1 MVNVLEI
8 QDVIGRFGNHLL
20 TLINAIYLAKKY
32 QNVKV
37 DYLFFL
43 NQNGKYYFPQLFSI
57 AENNFVASI
66 HNPKNHEIV
75 KRTLTGY
82 MVFHI
87 SSYLNYDPII
97 DYNLYLKISKSLNYC
112 ITNVIKNSS
121 NLKNTKLNYDPN
133 QTLFCHLKYTDNLL
147 QNLHIKYAIL
157 PINLYLKIFSDYPQL
172 KRMVMLTDNP
182 KCLYLTDLKNKLKG
196 HGFQLEIISNKSL
209 YDDFI
214 ILSEA
219 KNVLLDLST
228 FTWTSHLISSKKQ
241 NIIMW
246 DQFYGPFLSAV
257 KNYANITLFDIQDMK
272 KNYSIFKLNNYV
284 HSGEWLATDDQIK
297 LLTNWNYKNNFNWIE
312 KKKLNLNSTLQIKK
326 TIPLKNKYK
335 ICLVGPGIMSIPPTG
350 WGAVEI
356 LIWEYYQ
363 ELQKIGWVV
372 DIINTPDMNQIISK
386 INSENYFFIHIHY
399 DKFYP
404 LMKDN
409 LINSP
414 HMAITS
420 HYPYINNSLKHKDD
434 NYTDIFDYLSVLD
447 SPKESIYYNIIL
459 SQKDKLAFLENHQL
473 QKNANL
479 EEYKSKLKMIRNGA
493 NPNLFTFY
501 PNDELKKYP
510 NKTLCLGWITTRKNQ
525 AILQSYLIQ
534 HQKCE
539 LIDFAGR
546 PEDLY
551 FDYNHSSY
559 LGEWSKKDVY
569 SKMKEYSNLILLS
582 LGEADPLVVKE
593 ALMGG
598 IGVVIT
604 ESSAAHLDTS
614 KAWITILEDS
624 RINDFPYIL
633 EKIEENKYYSR
644 DKSQEIRDYAIK
656 QFSNQKIIKDYSD
669 WLLELRKDIP
679 KKRLV
684 IVGTGDSE
692 IPANGW
698 GAVESI
704 VWEYYTRLKNM
715 KHLEVYLV
723 NDSLGNY
730 SSMISQIN
738 DLKPDIVHLF
748 YDNRIDIA
756 YLIDCPTIYYTTHW
770 AYLPQIKDDK
780 YARNHYVYQRFNK
793 SIAFY
798 KSIKEDKHK
807 NFKFVV
813 ISSEISKIYQEEG
826 VLEED
831 IILINNG
838 ANFEKI
844 IYNPDILVDTDIT
857 RSVYLGKIDLRKRQY
872 LLQDLD
878 NLDFVGNIGEDIGYM
893 FDVTRANY
901 LGEWTREEVYSNL
914 SNYASLVLLSDGEAD
929 PLVVKEALMAGCGL
943 VLSEYATANLDLNQE
958 WIDVIPEEWL
968 IPEQLQLNKIK
979 EVILKNNK
987 KSIQFRD
994 QIREYSKQFSWD
1006 TIIKNKYLP
1015 IV

>member
-8 QDVIGRFGNHLL
+8 KDVIGRFGNHLL
-20 TLINAIYLAKKY
+20 TLINAIYLTKKFPDV
-32 QNVKV
+32 QV
-37 DYLFFL
+37 DYIFFI
-43 NQNGKYYFPQLFSI
+43 NQDCKYYFPQLFSI
-57 AENNFVASI
+57 SENNFVLSI
-66 HNPKNHEIV
+66 HNPTNQKIV

-97 DYNLYLKISKSLNYC
+97 NYNLYLKISKSLNYC
-112 ITNVIKNSS
+112 IINI
-121 NLKNTKLNYDPN
+121 LKNNPQVKNVKLKFNPN
-133 QTLFCHLKYTDNLL
+133 ETLYSHLKYTDNLL
-147 QNLHIKYAIL
+147 QKLHIKYAIL
-157 PINLYLKIFSDYPQL
+157 PINIYLKIFNEYPHF
-172 KRMVMLTDNP
+172 KRLVMLTDNP
-182 KCLYLTDLKNKLKG
+182 KCLYLTDLENQLKR
-196 HGFQLEIISNKSL
+196 HGYQLEIVSNTSL
-209 YDDFI
+209 YDDFM

-219 KNVLLDLST
+219 ENVLLDLST
-228 FTWTSHLISSKKQ
+228 FTWTAHLISTKKQ
-241 NIIMW
+241 NLIIW

-257 KNYANITLFDIQDMK
+257 KNYADVTLFDVQDIK
-272 KNYSIFKLNNYV
+272 KNYSIFKLKNYV
-284 HSGEWLATDDQIK
+284 NSGDWLATNDQIK
-297 LLTNWNYKNNFNWIE
+297 LLSEWKSQNNFTWIE
-312 KKKLNLNSTLQIKK
+312 KKKLNLTTISKIKK
-326 TIPLKNKYK
+326 SIISKIRYK
-335 ICLVGPGIMSIPPTG
+335 ICLIGPGIMSIPPKG

-363 ELQKIGWVV
+363 ELQKLGWIV
-372 DIINTPDMNQIISK
+372 DIINTPNISEILLK
-386 INSENYFFIHIHY
+386 INLENYFFIHIHY

-404 LMKDN
+404 LMKDK
-409 LINSP
+409 LISVP

-420 HYPYINNSLKHKDD
+420 HYPYINNSQKHKDD

-447 SPKESIYYNIIL
+447 SPEESTYYNVIL
-459 SQKDKLAFLENHQL
+459 SPKDKLAFLENHQL

-479 EEYKSKLKMIRNGA
+479 EEYKSKLRMIRNGA
-493 NPNLFTFY
+493 NSNLFTFY

-525 AILQSYLIQ
+525 AILQSYLIY
-534 HQKCE
+534 HQKSE
-539 LIDFAGR
+539 LIDFVGR
-546 PEDLY
+546 AEDGY

-559 LGEWSKKDVY
+559 LGEWSKEDVY
-569 SKMKEYSNLILLS
+569 SKIKEYCNLILLS
-582 LGEADPLVVKE
+582 VGEADPLVVKE
-593 ALMGG
+593 ALMSG

-604 ESSAAHLDTS
+604 ESSAAHLDIS
-614 KAWITILEDS
+614 KPWITILEDAKM
-624 RINDFPYIL
+624 NNFPYIL
-633 EKIEENKYYSR
+633 EKIEENKHYCR
-644 DKSQEIRDYAIK
+644 DKSQEIRDYAVGE
-656 QFSNQKIIKDYSD
+656 FSNQKIIKEYSD

-704 VWEYYTRLKNM
+704 VWEYYNRLKNM

-723 NDSLGNY
+723 NDNSGNY

-756 YLIDCPTIYYTTHW
+756 HLIDCSMIYYTTHW

-793 SIAFY
+793 SLAFY
-798 KSIKEDKHK
+798 NSIKEEK
-807 NFKFVV
+807 NKQFKFVV
-813 ISSEISKIYQEEG
+813 ISSEIGKIYQNEG

-844 IYNPDILVDTDIT
+844 NYSPDILVDTDIT
-857 RSVYLGKIDLRKRQY
+857 RSIYLGKIDLRKRQH
-872 LLQDLD
+872 LLQDIH
-878 NLDFVGNIGEDIGYM
+878 NLDFVGNIGEDIRYK

-901 LGEWTREEVYSNL
+901 LGEWSREEVYSNL
-914 SNYASLVLLSDGEAD
+914 TNYASLVLLSDGEAD
-929 PLVVKEALMAGCGL
+929 PLVVKEALIAGCGL

-968 IPEQLQLNKIK
+968 LPEQLQLDKIK
-979 EVILKNNK
+979 EVILKNNQ